1 MDIVDLRGE
10 VRAMSRLIDADA
22 LYEQVAESE
31 EKARDRFLDTSSSL
45 PCPSYINP
53 AYTRYNE
60 QLNERTRLKHM
71 VADAPTVDAVE
82 VVRCKDCKHRY
93 IENMTWHCPF
103 GLMGGEDFFC
113 GYGSLGRA
121 ERRSDE

>member
-1 MDIVDLRGE
+1 MRI
-10 VRAMSRLIDADA
+10 IDADV
-22 LYEQVAESE
+22 LYKQVAESE

-71 VADAPTVDAVE
+71 IADAPTIDAVE
-82 VVRCKDCKHRY
+82 VVRCKDCK
-93 IENMTWHCPF
+93 WF
-103 GLMGGEDFFC
+103 GEIGCAIRIVDDSDKPKEDDYCSF
-113 GYGSLGRA
+113 A
-121 ERRSDE
+121 ERRTDETD